1 MRLIL
6 GPIPGAVT
14 NDSAK
19 VWIFWSKSQDDEP
32 APKCHIYKNK
42 ECTEK
47 ISSSPFDDVSTSVH
61 TSGAI
66 HGLSGLAHI
75 SFPGE
80 ERKYYFKIKSG
91 LKNDPEDE
99 RIYAIRPFPKD
110 ASCIDSLSFALVSCH
125 RPIFKPKVDEKRVS
139 AMWKQLGDRMHEHG
153 CRFLINA
160 GDQVYS
166 DYPAL
171 NAWEH
176 SLKESSDEKKL
187 WYYRQLYLKY
197 WDFPEVQEV
206 MRSFPQYMIWDD
218 HEITNGW
225 GSEHRHYGDNRYRRV
240 FEIARQAYIEFQ
252 HCHNPNPLREGEF
265 YFAFNYGPVAFLF
278 MDLRGHRNIALYD
291 PKADNG
297 SYPLAGKEQWDD
309 IQKWLNSKVIKE
321 SKALFVITSVPVCHL
336 SRKFWSFGFIKND
349 IFDQWSTPHNKKERR
364 ILLGSLLKWSG
375 DKNKPVFLL
384 SGDVHVGTVGKITEK
399 TGGDGNSIH
408 QITSSPI
415 TNDPASLLDIFM
427 KRFSGEFNFH
437 LEKGKKRPMH
447 GKITH
452 RYRKRNFA
460 IIKVQLNDINPNVY
474 LYMYE
479 GGKRKPDPVS
489 FI

>member
-1 MRLIL
+1 M

-14 NDSAK
+14 NNSAK
-19 VWIFWSKSQDDEP
+19 IWIFWSKSQEDEP
-32 APKCHIYKNK
+32 VPKCHVYKDK
-42 ECTEK
+42 ECNEE
-47 ISSSPFDDVSTSVH
+47 ISSSPFDAVSSSVH
-61 TSGAI
+61 ISGAI

-80 ERKYYFKIKSG
+80 ERKYYFKIKSSSAS
-91 LKNDPEDE
+91 NQEDD
-99 RIYAIRPFPKD
+99 RVYSVRPFPKD
-110 ASCIDSLSFALVSCH
+110 ASSIDSLSFALVSCH
-125 RPIFKPKVDEKRVS
+125 RPLFKPKVDKKRVS
-139 AMWKQLGDRMHEHG
+139 AMWKQLGDKMREHD

-171 NAWEH
+171 NAWEW
-176 SLKESSDEKKL
+176 SLKESSDEKRL

-218 HEITNGW
+218 HEITNSW
-225 GSEHRHYGDNRYRRV
+225 GSESKYFKGDKYRRV

-252 HCHNPNPLREGEF
+252 HCHNPNPLRKGEL

-278 MDLRGHRNIALYD
+278 MDLRGHRNITLYD
-291 PKADNG
+291 LEAGND

-309 IQKWLNSKVIKE
+309 IQEWLNSKVVQE
-321 SKALFVITSVPVCHL
+321 SETLFVVTSVPVCHL
-336 SRKFWSFGFIKND
+336 SRKFWSLGFIKKD
-349 IFDQWSTPHNKKERR
+349 VFDQWSTPHNKKERR
-364 ILLGSLLKWSG
+364 MLLDSLLKWSG
-375 DKNKPVFLL
+375 EKNKPVFIL
-384 SGDVHVGTVGKITEK
+384 SGDVHVGTVAYIIEK
-399 TGGDGNSIH
+399 TGDNGKKIH

-415 TNDPASLLDIFM
+415 TNDPATLLDIFM
-427 KRFSGEFNFH
+427 KKYSGEFNFH
-437 LEKGKKRPMH
+437 LEKGNKRPVH
-447 GKITH
+447 GKITR

-460 IIKVQLNDINPNVY
+460 IIKVQFNDVNPSVY
-474 LYMYE
+474 LYMYKE
-479 GGKRKPDPVS
+479 GKNKPDPVS